1 MQPRAD
7 TGQSRPELLE
17 AGQRRRG
24 EEGGGVGED
33 NEDEDEHLQI
43 LSPSFRHFFFN
54 EHKKGSNKYHVLL
67 SLA

>member
-24 EEGGGVGED
+24 GGLGED
-33 NEDEDEHLQI
+33 DEDEDEHLQI
-43 LSPSFRHFFFN
+43 LSPSFIYIFF
-54 EHKKGSNKYHVLL
+54 
-67 SLA
+67 